1 MPYQVKKVG
10 KYWKLWKIKEKVFVK
25 ARFKSRET
33 AISQAKNYM
42 RYRKEEPIVKG
53 NKILNKKKI

>member
-25 ARFKSRET
+25 AHFKSRET

-42 RYRKEEPIVKG
+42 
-53 NKILNKKKI
+53 